1 MKAWLHQ
8 AERAGVTP
16 DFMVLE
22 VVETEEQSLLSESN
36 WVEKLAAIGHPLLN
50 RWEEHQ
56 ELIEA
61 GRGSGQL
68 EIAEYTAVWPGK
80 WNKVVATMK
89 PTQKGEGFFWLT
101 FPDGVTI
108 KEGGRLVVMPTK
120 PIEP

>member
-1 MKAWLHQ
+1 MVP
-8 AERAGVTP
+8 GFV
-16 DFMVLE
+16 VLE

-61 GRGSGQL
+61 GRDVAKF
-68 EIAEYTAVWPGK
+68 EIAEYTAVWPGR
-80 WNKVVATMK
+80 WDKVVATMK
-89 PTQKGEGFFWLT
+89 PTQKGEGFYSLT
-101 FPDGVTI
+101 FPEAVSI

-120 PIEP
+120 AVGAE